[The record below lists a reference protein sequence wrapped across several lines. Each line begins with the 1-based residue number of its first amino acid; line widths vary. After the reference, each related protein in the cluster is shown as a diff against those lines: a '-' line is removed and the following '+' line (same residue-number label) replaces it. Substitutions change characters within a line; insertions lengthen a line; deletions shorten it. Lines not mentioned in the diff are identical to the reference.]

1 MAGIRRPQRS
11 YNAGHWLINFAA
23 PVWIQDGPD
32 LHRFLIL
39 QNAEEVGCIPWPLDL
54 RHVVITREYVSD
66 LQRSR
71 VLNNYLMAD
80 NRHHKFS
87 MNRRP
92 PTRTRSVVTQRLRE
106 VHPRSLTS
114 KFLLLPLCHVLPPKT
129 YHSTPLLL
137 YPWLP
142 LLSKGSQRKS
152 TTYCQ
157 QDIGWHC
164 GRPYD
169 VNAFKWKRQEIDQ
182 CYPQEERTKSVFS
195 KSFRGK

>member
-1 MAGIRRPQRS
+1 MAGIRRPQCS
-11 YNAGHWLINFAA
+11 DNASHWLINFAA

-87 MNRRP
+87 MNWRP
-92 PTRTRSVVTQRLRE
+92 PTRTRSVMTQRLRE
-106 VHPRSLTS
+106 VHPLSLLFLRREVPPLAVMPCSPAKNVPLNTTS
-114 KFLLLPLCHVLPPKT
+114 LVPMIASTQQGQPKKVNNLLPTRYRLALWPT
-129 YHSTPLLL
+129 L
-137 YPWLP
+137 W
-142 LLSKGSQRKS
+142 
-152 TTYCQ
+152 
-157 QDIGWHC
+157 
-164 GRPYD
+164 
-169 VNAFKWKRQEIDQ
+169 RQCIQVENGGQIDQ
-182 CYPQEERTKSVFS
+182 VYPQE
-195 KSFRGK
+195 